1 MAVRSWG
8 NEYRTTLVC
17 VDAYENGAIS
27 GRFYNPDIN
36 TGQEF
41 ASLMEFLK
49 AMDRTLDVM
58 NFPQSFTA
66 ARTFAPAPTAPS
78 EAADPGSRTGRIAT
92 FAVKILFR
100 QNASW
105 QGTVIWMEEG
115 REESFRSALELI
127 FLMDSAL
134 SQTIEKRKQTTLREE

>member
-1 MAVRSWG
+1 MAVKAWG
-8 NEYRTTLVC
+8 NEYRTTMVC
-17 VDAYENGAIS
+17 VDVYEDGAIS
-27 GRFYNPDIN
+27 GRFYNPYIN
-36 TGQEF
+36 NGQEF
-41 ASLMEFLK
+41 GSLMEFLK
-49 AMDRTLDVM
+49 ALDRTLDTM

-66 ARTFAPAPTAPS
+66 ARTFAPAPTIQS
-78 EAADPGSRTGRIAT
+78 EAADPGSRTGKIAT

-105 QGTVIWMEEG
+105 QGSVVWLEEE

-134 SQTIEKRKQTTLREE
+134 GQIIEKQKQTALREE

>member
-1 MAVRSWG
+1 MAVRAWG

-27 GRFYNPDIN
+27 GRFYNPYIQN
-36 TGQEF
+36 GQEF
-41 ASLMEFLK
+41 GSLMEFLK
-49 AMDRTLDVM
+49 AMDQTLDEM
-58 NFPQSFTA
+58 NFPPSFTA
-66 ARTFAPAPTAPS
+66 TRTFAPAPTMQS

-92 FAVKILFR
+92 FAIKILFR

-105 QGTVIWMEEG
+105 QGSVAWLEEG

-134 SQTIEKRKQTTLREE
+134 NQTIEKRK